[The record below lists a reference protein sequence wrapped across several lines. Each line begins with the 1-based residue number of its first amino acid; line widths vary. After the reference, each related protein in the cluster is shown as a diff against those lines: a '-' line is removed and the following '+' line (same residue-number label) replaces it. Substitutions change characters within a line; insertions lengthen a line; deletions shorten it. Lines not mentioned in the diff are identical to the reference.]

1 MGLNRFMRA
10 MMVVFITANCITINP
25 DIIFAATDSEDSS
38 LNTDE
43 WEEEKTEEQPSEVNT
58 GPRYET
64 AREVSSRDIEELEK
78 SNKVKNTNK
87 ADLIAM
93 LKAKA
98 EKGPNINNNNSEQ
111 SENVAIN
118 EEASGSDRP
127 AIQVERRHPGLPSD
141 SAAEIK
147 KRRKAIASSDSEL
160 ESLTYPDKPT
170 KATKKKVAKASVT
183 DTSESDLDSS
193 MQSADESTPQ
203 PLKANQ
209 QPFFPKVFKKIKD
222 AGKWV
227 RDKIDE
233 NPEVKKAIVD
243 KSAGLIDQL
252 LTKKKNEEVNA
263 SDFPPPPTDEELRL
277 ALPETPMLLGFNAPA
292 TSEPSSFEFPPPPTD
307 EELRLA
313 LPETPMLLGFNA
325 PATSEPSSFEFPP
338 PPTDEEL
345 RLALPETPMLLGFNA
360 PATSEP
366 SSFEFP
372 PPPTED
378 ELEIMRETAP
388 SLDSS
393 FTSGDLASLRS
404 AINRH
409 SQNFSDFPPMPT
421 EEELNGR
428 GGIPTSEEFSSLNSG
443 DFTDDENSETTEEE
457 IDRLADLRDRG
468 TGKHSRNAGFLPLNP
483 FTSSPVPSLTPKVPK
498 ISAPALITD
507 ITKKA
512 PFKNPP
518 QPLNVFNKKTTT
530 KTAPK
535 KITPVNTAPKLAALP
550 ITKAQETELG
560 ENKAPFIEKQ
570 AETNNRPID
579 MPSLPVIQK
588 EVTERN
594 KEEMKPQ
601 TEEKVVGESEPANNV
616 NGKKRSAGIEEGKL
630 IAKSAEDEKAKEEPV
645 NHTTLILAMLAI
657 GVFSLGAVIKIIQLR
672 KNS

>member
-1 MGLNRFMRA
+1 MRA

-25 DIIFAATDSEDSS
+25 DIIFAATDSEDSG

-118 EEASGSDRP
+118 EEASGSARP

-170 KATKKKVAKASVT
+170 KATKKKVAKASFT

-193 MQSADESTPQ
+193 MQSADDSTPQ

-292 TSEPSSFEFPPPPTD
+292 TSEPSSFEFPPPPT
-307 EELRLA
+307 
-313 LPETPMLLGFNA
+313 
-325 PATSEPSSFEFPP
+325 
-338 PPTDEEL
+338 
-345 RLALPETPMLLGFNA
+345 
-360 PATSEP
+360 
-366 SSFEFP
+366 
-372 PPPTED
+372 ED

-409 SQNFSDFPPMPT
+409 SQNFSDFPPIPT

-483 FTSSPVPSLTPKVPK
+483 FTSSPVPSLSPKVSK

-512 PFKNPP
+512 PFKNPT

-550 ITKAQETELG
+550 ITKAQETALG

>member
-98 EKGPNINNNNSEQ
+98 EKGPNNNNNNGEQ
-111 SENVAIN
+111 TGNVAIN
-118 EEASGSDRP
+118 EEASGVDRP
-127 AIQVERRHPGLPSD
+127 TLQVERRHPGLSSD

-170 KATKKKVAKASVT
+170 KANKRKVAKESVV
-183 DTSESDLDSS
+183 DASESDLDSS

-209 QPFFPKVFKKIKD
+209 KPFFPKVFKKIKD

-252 LTKKKNEEVNA
+252 LTKKKSEEVNA

-277 ALPETPMLLGFNAPA
+277 ALPETPMLLGFNAP
-292 TSEPSSFEFPPPPTD
+292 
-307 EELRLA
+307 
-313 LPETPMLLGFNA
+313 TP
-325 PATSEPSSFEFPP
+325 SEPSSFEFPP

-409 SQNFSDFPPMPT
+409 SENFSDFPP
-421 EEELNGR
+421 
-428 GGIPTSEEFSSLNSG
+428 IP
-443 DFTDDENSETTEEE
+443 TEEE

-483 FTSSPVPSLTPKVPK
+483 FISSPVPSLTPKVPK
-498 ISAPALITD
+498 ISAPALISD

-512 PFKNPP
+512 PFKNPS

-530 KTAPK
+530 KTVTK
-535 KITPVNTAPKLAALP
+535 KPTPVKTAPKLAELP
-550 ITKAQETELG
+550 ATKPQETVLR
-560 ENKAPFIEKQ
+560 ENKTPFIEKQ
-570 AETNNRPID
+570 AETNKQSIN

-588 EVTERN
+588 EATESD

-601 TEEKVVGESEPANNV
+601 TEEKMVEESESANNA
-616 NGKKRSAGIEEGKL
+616 NGKNRSAGIEEGKL
-630 IAKSAEDEKAKEEPV
+630 IAKSAEDEKAKEEPG

-657 GVFSLGAVIKIIQLR
+657 GVFSLGAFIKIIQLR
-672 KNS
+672 KNN

>member
-111 SENVAIN
+111 SDNVAIN

-170 KATKKKVAKASVT
+170 QATKKKVAKASVT

-292 TSEPSSFEFPPPPTD
+292 TSEPSSFEFPPPPT
-307 EELRLA
+307 
-313 LPETPMLLGFNA
+313 
-325 PATSEPSSFEFPP
+325 
-338 PPTDEEL
+338 
-345 RLALPETPMLLGFNA
+345 
-360 PATSEP
+360 
-366 SSFEFP
+366 
-372 PPPTED
+372 ED

-409 SQNFSDFPPMPT
+409 SQNFSDFPLMPT

-483 FTSSPVPSLTPKVPK
+483 FTSSPVPSLSPKVSK

-550 ITKAQETELG
+550 ITKAQETALG

>member
-111 SENVAIN
+111 TENVAIN
-118 EEASGSDRP
+118 EEASGADRP

-160 ESLTYPDKPT
+160 ESLTYLDKPT
-170 KATKKKVAKASVT
+170 KANKKKVAKELVA
-183 DTSESDLDSS
+183 DASESDLDSS
-193 MQSADESTPQ
+193 MQSADESSPQ

-263 SDFPPPPTDEELRL
+263 LDFPAPPTDEELRL
-277 ALPETPMLLGFNAPA
+277 ALPETPMLLGFNAPV

-313 LPETPMLLGFNA
+313 LPETPKLLGFNA
-325 PATSEPSSFEFPP
+325 PV
-338 PPTDEEL
+338 
-345 RLALPETPMLLGFNA
+345 
-360 PATSEP
+360 TSEP

-378 ELEIMRETAP
+378 ELEIMRGTAP

-409 SQNFSDFPPMPT
+409 SQNFSDFPPIPT

-428 GGIPTSEEFSSLNSG
+428 GGRPTSEEFSSLNSG

-483 FTSSPVPSLTPKVPK
+483 FTSSPVPSLSPKVSK
-498 ISAPALITD
+498 ISAPALISD
-507 ITKKA
+507 ITKKT

-518 QPLNVFNKKTTT
+518 QPLNVFNKKTAT
-530 KTAPK
+530 KTASK
-535 KITPVNTAPKLAALP
+535 KITPVNTSPKLAALP
-550 ITKAQETELG
+550 ITKAQETALG

-570 AETNNRPID
+570 AEPNNQPID

-601 TEEKVVGESEPANNV
+601 TEEKMVGESEPANNV

-630 IAKSAEDEKAKEEPV
+630 IAKSAEDEKAKEESA
-645 NHTTLILAMLAI
+645 NHTTLILAMLAM
-657 GVFSLGAVIKIIQLR
+657 GVFSLGAFIKIIQLR

>member
-1 MGLNRFMRA
+1 MRA

-292 TSEPSSFEFPPPPTD
+292 TSEPSSFEFPPPPT
-307 EELRLA
+307 
-313 LPETPMLLGFNA
+313 
-325 PATSEPSSFEFPP
+325 
-338 PPTDEEL
+338 
-345 RLALPETPMLLGFNA
+345 
-360 PATSEP
+360 
-366 SSFEFP
+366 
-372 PPPTED
+372 ED

-457 IDRLADLRDRG
+457 IDRLTDLRDRG

-483 FTSSPVPSLTPKVPK
+483 FTSSPVPSLTPKVSK

-507 ITKKA
+507 VTKKA

>member
-1 MGLNRFMRA
+1 MRA

-43 WEEEKTEEQPSEVNT
+43 WEEEKIEEQPSEVNT

-111 SENVAIN
+111 TENAAIN
-118 EEASGSDRP
+118 EEASGADRP

-160 ESLTYPDKPT
+160 ESLTYLDKPT
-170 KATKKKVAKASVT
+170 KANKKKVAKESVA
-183 DTSESDLDSS
+183 DASESDLDSS
-193 MQSADESTPQ
+193 MQSADESSPQ

-263 SDFPPPPTDEELRL
+263 LDFPAPPTDEELRL
-277 ALPETPMLLGFNAPA
+277 ALPETPMLLGFNAPV
-292 TSEPSSFEFPPPPTD
+292 
-307 EELRLA
+307 
-313 LPETPMLLGFNA
+313 
-325 PATSEPSSFEFPP
+325 
-338 PPTDEEL
+338 
-345 RLALPETPMLLGFNA
+345 
-360 PATSEP
+360 TSEP

-409 SQNFSDFPPMPT
+409 SENFSDFPPIPT

-428 GGIPTSEEFSSLNSG
+428 GGRPTSEEFSSLNSG

-483 FTSSPVPSLTPKVPK
+483 FTSSPVPSLSPKVSK
-498 ISAPALITD
+498 ISAPALISD

-530 KTAPK
+530 KTASK
-535 KITPVNTAPKLAALP
+535 KITPVNTSPKLAALP
-550 ITKAQETELG
+550 ITKAQETALG
-560 ENKAPFIEKQ
+560 ENKAPFREKR
-570 AETNNRPID
+570 AEPNNQPID

-588 EVTERN
+588 EVTEKN

-601 TEEKVVGESEPANNV
+601 TEEKMVGESEPANNV

-630 IAKSAEDEKAKEEPV
+630 IAKSAEDEKAKEEPA
-645 NHTTLILAMLAI
+645 NHTTLILAMLAM
-657 GVFSLGAVIKIIQLR
+657 GVFSLGAFIKIIQLR

>member
-1 MGLNRFMRA
+1 MRA

-25 DIIFAATDSEDSS
+25 DIIFAMTDSEDSS

-93 LKAKA
+93 LQAKA

-111 SENVAIN
+111 TENAAIN
-118 EEASGSDRP
+118 EEASGADRP

-170 KATKKKVAKASVT
+170 KANKKKVAKESVA
-183 DTSESDLDSS
+183 DASESDLDSS
-193 MQSADESTPQ
+193 MQSADESSPQ

-263 SDFPPPPTDEELRL
+263 SDFPPPPTD
-277 ALPETPMLLGFNAPA
+277 G
-292 TSEPSSFEFPPPPTD
+292 
-307 EELRLA
+307 
-313 LPETPMLLGFNA
+313 
-325 PATSEPSSFEFPP
+325 
-338 PPTDEEL
+338 EL

-409 SQNFSDFPPMPT
+409 SENFSDFPPIPT

-428 GGIPTSEEFSSLNSG
+428 GGRPTSEEFSSLNSG

-483 FTSSPVPSLTPKVPK
+483 FTSSPVPSLSPRVSKK
-498 ISAPALITD
+498 SAPALISD
-507 ITKKA
+507 ITKKT

-518 QPLNVFNKKTTT
+518 QPLNVFNKKTAT
-530 KTAPK
+530 KTASK

-550 ITKAQETELG
+550 ITKAQETALG

-570 AETNNRPID
+570 AEPNNQPID

-601 TEEKVVGESEPANNV
+601 TEEKMVGESEPANNV

-630 IAKSAEDEKAKEEPV
+630 IAKSAEDEKAKEEPA
-645 NHTTLILAMLAI
+645 NHTTLILAMLAM
-657 GVFSLGAVIKIIQLR
+657 GVFSLGAFIKIIQLR

>member
-111 SENVAIN
+111 TENAAIN
-118 EEASGSDRP
+118 EEASGADRP
-127 AIQVERRHPGLPSD
+127 AIQVERRHPGLSSD

-170 KATKKKVAKASVT
+170 KANKKKVAKESVA
-183 DTSESDLDSS
+183 DASESDLDSS
-193 MQSADESTPQ
+193 MQSADESSPQ

-233 NPEVKKAIVD
+233 NPEVKKAIID

-263 SDFPPPPTDEELRL
+263 SD
-277 ALPETPMLLGFNAPA
+277 
-292 TSEPSSFEFPPPPTD
+292 
-307 EELRLA
+307 
-313 LPETPMLLGFNA
+313 
-325 PATSEPSSFEFPP
+325 FPP

-409 SQNFSDFPPMPT
+409 SENFSDFPPIPT

-428 GGIPTSEEFSSLNSG
+428 GGRPTSEEFSSLNSG

-483 FTSSPVPSLTPKVPK
+483 FTSSPVPSLSPKVSK
-498 ISAPALITD
+498 ISAPALISD

-530 KTAPK
+530 KTASK
-535 KITPVNTAPKLAALP
+535 KITPVNTSPKLAALP
-550 ITKAQETELG
+550 ITKAQETALG
-560 ENKAPFIEKQ
+560 ENKAPFREKR
-570 AETNNRPID
+570 AEPNNQPID

-588 EVTERN
+588 EVTEKN

-601 TEEKVVGESEPANNV
+601 TEEKMVGESEPANNV

-630 IAKSAEDEKAKEEPV
+630 IAKSAEDEKAKEEPA
-645 NHTTLILAMLAI
+645 NHTTLILAMLAM
-657 GVFSLGAVIKIIQLR
+657 GVFSLGAFIKIIQLR

>member
-64 AREVSSRDIEELEK
+64 AREVSSRDIKELEK
-78 SNKVKNTNK
+78 SNKVRNTNK

-93 LKAKA
+93 LKEKA
-98 EKGPNINNNNSEQ
+98 EKGPNNNNNNGEQ
-111 SENVAIN
+111 TGNVAIN
-118 EEASGSDRP
+118 EEASGVDRP
-127 AIQVERRHPGLPSD
+127 TLQVERRHPGLPSD

-170 KATKKKVAKASVT
+170 KVNKKKVAKESVA
-183 DTSESDLDSS
+183 DASESDLDSS
-193 MQSADESTPQ
+193 MQSADESSPQ

-243 KSAGLIDQL
+243 KGAGLIDQL
-252 LTKKKNEEVNA
+252 LTKKKSEEVNA

-338 PPTDEEL
+338 PPT
-345 RLALPETPMLLGFNA
+345 
-360 PATSEP
+360 
-366 SSFEFP
+366 
-372 PPPTED
+372 ED
-378 ELEIMRETAP
+378 ELEIIRETAS

-393 FTSGDLASLRS
+393 FTRGDLASLRN

-409 SQNFSDFPPMPT
+409 SQNFSDFPPIPT

-428 GGIPTSEEFSSLNSG
+428 GGRPTSEEFSSLNSG

-483 FTSSPVPSLTPKVPK
+483 FASSPVPSLSPKVSK
-498 ISAPALITD
+498 ISAPALISD
-507 ITKKA
+507 ITKKT
-512 PFKNPP
+512 PFKNPS

-530 KTAPK
+530 KTVTK
-535 KITPVNTAPKLAALP
+535 KPTPVKTAPKLAELP
-550 ITKAQETELG
+550 ATKPQETVLR
-560 ENKAPFIEKQ
+560 ENKTPFIEKQ
-570 AETNNRPID
+570 AETNKQSIN

-588 EVTERN
+588 EATESD

-601 TEEKVVGESEPANNV
+601 TEEKMVEESESANNA
-616 NGKKRSAGIEEGKL
+616 NGKNRSAGIEEGKL
-630 IAKSAEDEKAKEEPV
+630 IAKSAEDEKAKEEPG

-657 GVFSLGAVIKIIQLR
+657 GVFSLGAFIKIIQLR
-672 KNS
+672 KNN

>member
-1 MGLNRFMRA
+1 MRA

-233 NPEVKKAIVD
+233 NPEVKKVIVD

-263 SDFPPPPTDEELRL
+263 SD
-277 ALPETPMLLGFNAPA
+277 
-292 TSEPSSFEFPPPPTD
+292 
-307 EELRLA
+307 
-313 LPETPMLLGFNA
+313 
-325 PATSEPSSFEFPP
+325 FPP

-409 SQNFSDFPPMPT
+409 SQNFSDFPPIPT

-601 TEEKVVGESEPANNV
+601 TEGKVVGESEPANNV

>member
-1 MGLNRFMRA
+1 MRA

-64 AREVSSRDIEELEK
+64 AREVSSRDIKELEK
-78 SNKVKNTNK
+78 SNKVRNTNK

-93 LKAKA
+93 LKEKA
-98 EKGPNINNNNSEQ
+98 EKGPNNNNNNGEQ
-111 SENVAIN
+111 TGNVAIN
-118 EEASGSDRP
+118 EEASGVDRP
-127 AIQVERRHPGLPSD
+127 TLQVERRHPGLPSD

-170 KATKKKVAKASVT
+170 KVNKKKVAKESVA
-183 DTSESDLDSS
+183 DASESDLDSS
-193 MQSADESTPQ
+193 MQSADESSPQ

-252 LTKKKNEEVNA
+252 LTKKKSEEVNA

-338 PPTDEEL
+338 PPT
-345 RLALPETPMLLGFNA
+345 
-360 PATSEP
+360 
-366 SSFEFP
+366 
-372 PPPTED
+372 ED
-378 ELEIMRETAP
+378 ELEIIRETAS

-393 FTSGDLASLRS
+393 FTRGDLASLRN

-409 SQNFSDFPPMPT
+409 SQNFSDFPPIPT

-428 GGIPTSEEFSSLNSG
+428 GGRPTSEEFSSLNSG

-483 FTSSPVPSLTPKVPK
+483 FASSPVPSLSPKVSK
-498 ISAPALITD
+498 ISAPALISD
-507 ITKKA
+507 ITKKT
-512 PFKNPP
+512 PFKNPS

-530 KTAPK
+530 KTVTK
-535 KITPVNTAPKLAALP
+535 KPTPVKTAPKLAELP
-550 ITKAQETELG
+550 ATKPQETVLR
-560 ENKAPFIEKQ
+560 ENKTPFIEKQ
-570 AETNNRPID
+570 AETNKQSIN

-588 EVTERN
+588 EATESD

-601 TEEKVVGESEPANNV
+601 TEEKMVEESESANNA
-616 NGKKRSAGIEEGKL
+616 NGKNRSAGIEEGKL
-630 IAKSAEDEKAKEEPV
+630 IAKSAEDEKAKEEPG

-657 GVFSLGAVIKIIQLR
+657 GVFSLGAFIKIIQLR
-672 KNS
+672 KNN

>member
-111 SENVAIN
+111 SDNVAIN

-338 PPTDEEL
+338 PPT
-345 RLALPETPMLLGFNA
+345 
-360 PATSEP
+360 
-366 SSFEFP
+366 
-372 PPPTED
+372 ED

-409 SQNFSDFPPMPT
+409 SQNFSDFPPIPT

-550 ITKAQETELG
+550 ITKAQETALG

-601 TEEKVVGESEPANNV
+601 TEGKVVGESEPANNV

-645 NHTTLILAMLAI
+645 NHTTLILAMFAI

>member
-64 AREVSSRDIEELEK
+64 AREVSSRDIKELEK
-78 SNKVKNTNK
+78 SNKVRNTNK

-93 LKAKA
+93 LKEKA
-98 EKGPNINNNNSEQ
+98 EKGPNNNNNNGEQ
-111 SENVAIN
+111 TGNVAIN
-118 EEASGSDRP
+118 EEASGVDRP
-127 AIQVERRHPGLPSD
+127 TLQVERRHPGLPSD

-160 ESLTYPDKPT
+160 KSLTYPDKPT
-170 KATKKKVAKASVT
+170 KVNKKKVAKESVA
-183 DTSESDLDSS
+183 DASESDLDSS
-193 MQSADESTPQ
+193 MQSADESSPQ

-252 LTKKKNEEVNA
+252 LTKKKSEEVNA

-292 TSEPSSFEFPPPPTD
+292 TSEPSSFEFPPPPT
-307 EELRLA
+307 
-313 LPETPMLLGFNA
+313 
-325 PATSEPSSFEFPP
+325 
-338 PPTDEEL
+338 
-345 RLALPETPMLLGFNA
+345 
-360 PATSEP
+360 
-366 SSFEFP
+366 
-372 PPPTED
+372 ED
-378 ELEIMRETAP
+378 ELEIIRETAS

-393 FTSGDLASLRS
+393 FTRGDLASLRN

-409 SQNFSDFPPMPT
+409 SQNFSDFPPIPT

-428 GGIPTSEEFSSLNSG
+428 GGRPTSEEFSSLNSG

-483 FTSSPVPSLTPKVPK
+483 FASSPVPSLSPKVSK
-498 ISAPALITD
+498 ISAPALISD
-507 ITKKA
+507 ITKKT
-512 PFKNPP
+512 PFKNPS

-530 KTAPK
+530 KTVTK
-535 KITPVNTAPKLAALP
+535 KPTPVKTAPKLAELP
-550 ITKAQETELG
+550 ATKPQETVLR
-560 ENKAPFIEKQ
+560 ENKTPFIEKQ
-570 AETNNRPID
+570 AETNKQSIN

-588 EVTERN
+588 EATESD

-601 TEEKVVGESEPANNV
+601 TEEKMVEESESANNA
-616 NGKKRSAGIEEGKL
+616 NGKNRSAGIEEGKL
-630 IAKSAEDEKAKEEPV
+630 IAKSAEDEKAKEEPG

-657 GVFSLGAVIKIIQLR
+657 GVFSLGAFIKIIQLR
-672 KNS
+672 KNN

>member
-1 MGLNRFMRA
+1 MRA

-111 SENVAIN
+111 SDNVAIN
-118 EEASGSDRP
+118 EEASGSDRT

-209 QPFFPKVFKKIKD
+209 QPFFHKVFKKIKD

-292 TSEPSSFEFPPPPTD
+292 TSEPSSFEFPPPPT
-307 EELRLA
+307 
-313 LPETPMLLGFNA
+313 
-325 PATSEPSSFEFPP
+325 
-338 PPTDEEL
+338 
-345 RLALPETPMLLGFNA
+345 
-360 PATSEP
+360 
-366 SSFEFP
+366 
-372 PPPTED
+372 ED

-409 SQNFSDFPPMPT
+409 SQNFSDFPPIPT

-550 ITKAQETELG
+550 ITKAQETALG

-601 TEEKVVGESEPANNV
+601 TEGKVVGESEPANNV

>member
-111 SENVAIN
+111 TENVAIN
-118 EEASGSDRP
+118 EEASGADRP

-160 ESLTYPDKPT
+160 ESLTYLDKPT
-170 KATKKKVAKASVT
+170 KANKKKVAKELVA
-183 DTSESDLDSS
+183 DASESDLDSS
-193 MQSADESTPQ
+193 MQSADESSPQ

-263 SDFPPPPTDEELRL
+263 SDFPPLPTDEELRL

-325 PATSEPSSFEFPP
+325 PATP
-338 PPTDEEL
+338 
-345 RLALPETPMLLGFNA
+345 
-360 PATSEP
+360 EP

-378 ELEIMRETAP
+378 ELEIMRGTAP

-409 SQNFSDFPPMPT
+409 SENFSDFPPIPT

-428 GGIPTSEEFSSLNSG
+428 GGRPTSEEFSSLNSG

-483 FTSSPVPSLTPKVPK
+483 FTSSPVPSLSPKVSK
-498 ISAPALITD
+498 ISAPALISD

-530 KTAPK
+530 KTASK
-535 KITPVNTAPKLAALP
+535 KITPVNTSPKLAALP
-550 ITKAQETELG
+550 IMKAQETALG

-570 AETNNRPID
+570 AEPNNQPID

-601 TEEKVVGESEPANNV
+601 TEEKMVGESEPANNV

-630 IAKSAEDEKAKEEPV
+630 IAKSAEDEKAKEEPA
-645 NHTTLILAMLAI
+645 NHTTLILAMLAM
-657 GVFSLGAVIKIIQLR
+657 GVFSLGAFIKIIQLR

>member
-1 MGLNRFMRA
+1 MRA

-111 SENVAIN
+111 SDNVAIN

-292 TSEPSSFEFPPPPTD
+292 TSEPSSFEFPPPPT
-307 EELRLA
+307 
-313 LPETPMLLGFNA
+313 
-325 PATSEPSSFEFPP
+325 
-338 PPTDEEL
+338 
-345 RLALPETPMLLGFNA
+345 
-360 PATSEP
+360 
-366 SSFEFP
+366 
-372 PPPTED
+372 ED

-409 SQNFSDFPPMPT
+409 SQNFSDFPLMPT

-443 DFTDDENSETTEEE
+443 NFTDDENSETTEEE

-483 FTSSPVPSLTPKVPK
+483 FTSSPVPSLSPKVSK

-550 ITKAQETELG
+550 ITKAQETALG

>member
-111 SENVAIN
+111 SDNVAIN

-292 TSEPSSFEFPPPPTD
+292 TSEPSSFEFPPPPT
-307 EELRLA
+307 
-313 LPETPMLLGFNA
+313 
-325 PATSEPSSFEFPP
+325 
-338 PPTDEEL
+338 
-345 RLALPETPMLLGFNA
+345 
-360 PATSEP
+360 
-366 SSFEFP
+366 
-372 PPPTED
+372 ED

-409 SQNFSDFPPMPT
+409 SQNFSDFPLMPT

-483 FTSSPVPSLTPKVPK
+483 FTSSPVPSLSPKVSK

-550 ITKAQETELG
+550 ITKAQETALG

-601 TEEKVVGESEPANNV
+601 TEKKVVGESEPANNV

>member
-1 MGLNRFMRA
+1 MRA

-292 TSEPSSFEFPPPPTD
+292 TSEPSSFEFPPPPT
-307 EELRLA
+307 
-313 LPETPMLLGFNA
+313 
-325 PATSEPSSFEFPP
+325 
-338 PPTDEEL
+338 
-345 RLALPETPMLLGFNA
+345 
-360 PATSEP
+360 
-366 SSFEFP
+366 
-372 PPPTED
+372 ED

-409 SQNFSDFPPMPT
+409 SQNFSDFPPIPT

-443 DFTDDENSETTEEE
+443 DFTDDENSETTEE

-550 ITKAQETELG
+550 ITKAQETALG

-616 NGKKRSAGIEEGKL
+616 NEKKRSAGIEEGKL

>member
-43 WEEEKTEEQPSEVNT
+43 WEEEKIEEQPSEVNT

-111 SENVAIN
+111 TENAAIN
-118 EEASGSDRP
+118 EEASGADRP
-127 AIQVERRHPGLPSD
+127 AIQVERRHPGLSSD

-170 KATKKKVAKASVT
+170 KANKKKVAKESVA
-183 DTSESDLDSS
+183 DASESDLDSS
-193 MQSADESTPQ
+193 MQSADESSPQ

-292 TSEPSSFEFPPPPTD
+292 TSEPSSFEFPPPPT
-307 EELRLA
+307 
-313 LPETPMLLGFNA
+313 
-325 PATSEPSSFEFPP
+325 
-338 PPTDEEL
+338 
-345 RLALPETPMLLGFNA
+345 
-360 PATSEP
+360 
-366 SSFEFP
+366 
-372 PPPTED
+372 ED

-409 SQNFSDFPPMPT
+409 SENFSDFPPIPT

-428 GGIPTSEEFSSLNSG
+428 GGRPTSEEFSSLNSG

-483 FTSSPVPSLTPKVPK
+483 FTSSPVPSLSPKVSK
-498 ISAPALITD
+498 ISAPALISD

-530 KTAPK
+530 KTASK
-535 KITPVNTAPKLAALP
+535 KITPVNTSPKLAALP
-550 ITKAQETELG
+550 ITKAQETALG

-570 AETNNRPID
+570 AEPNNQPID

-588 EVTERN
+588 EDTERN

-601 TEEKVVGESEPANNV
+601 TEEKMVGESEPANNV

-630 IAKSAEDEKAKEEPV
+630 IAKSAEDEKAKEEPA
-645 NHTTLILAMLAI
+645 NHTTLILAMLAM
-657 GVFSLGAVIKIIQLR
+657 GVFSLGAFIKIIQLR

>member
-111 SENVAIN
+111 TENAAIN
-118 EEASGSDRP
+118 EEASGADRP
-127 AIQVERRHPGLPSD
+127 AIHVERRHPGLSSD

-160 ESLTYPDKPT
+160 ERLTYPDKPT
-170 KATKKKVAKASVT
+170 KANKKKVAKESVA
-183 DTSESDLDSS
+183 DASESDLDSS
-193 MQSADESTPQ
+193 MQSADESSPQ

-325 PATSEPSSFEFPP
+325 PATSEP
-338 PPTDEEL
+338 
-345 RLALPETPMLLGFNA
+345 N
-360 PATSEP
+360 
-366 SSFEFP
+366 SFEFP

-378 ELEIMRETAP
+378 ELEIMRGTAP

-409 SQNFSDFPPMPT
+409 SQNFSDFPAIPT

-428 GGIPTSEEFSSLNSG
+428 GGRPTSEEFSSLNSG

-483 FTSSPVPSLTPKVPK
+483 FTSSPVPSLSPKVSK
-498 ISAPALITD
+498 ISAPALISD

-530 KTAPK
+530 KTASK
-535 KITPVNTAPKLAALP
+535 KITPVNTSPKLAALP
-550 ITKAQETELG
+550 ITKAQETALG

-570 AETNNRPID
+570 AEANNQPID
-579 MPSLPVIQK
+579 MPSLPLIQK

-601 TEEKVVGESEPANNV
+601 TEGKMVGESEPANNV
-616 NGKKRSAGIEEGKL
+616 NGKKRSVGIEEGKL
-630 IAKSAEDEKAKEEPV
+630 IAKSAEDEKAKEEPA
-645 NHTTLILAMLAI
+645 NHTTLILAMLAM
-657 GVFSLGAVIKIIQLR
+657 GVFSLGAFIKIIQLR

>member
-338 PPTDEEL
+338 PPT
-345 RLALPETPMLLGFNA
+345 
-360 PATSEP
+360 
-366 SSFEFP
+366 
-372 PPPTED
+372 ED

-409 SQNFSDFPPMPT
+409 SQNFSDFPPTPT

-483 FTSSPVPSLTPKVPK
+483 FTSSPVPSLSPKVSK

-507 ITKKA
+507 VTKKA

>member
-1 MGLNRFMRA
+1 MRA

-25 DIIFAATDSEDSS
+25 DIIFAMTDSEDSS

-93 LKAKA
+93 LQAKA

-111 SENVAIN
+111 TENVAIN
-118 EEASGSDRP
+118 EEASGADRP
-127 AIQVERRHPGLPSD
+127 AIQVERRHPGLSSD

-170 KATKKKVAKASVT
+170 KANKKKVAKEPVA
-183 DTSESDLDSS
+183 DASESDLDSS
-193 MQSADESTPQ
+193 MQSADESSPQ

-252 LTKKKNEEVNA
+252 LTKKKKEEVNA
-263 SDFPPPPTDEELRL
+263 SD
-277 ALPETPMLLGFNAPA
+277 
-292 TSEPSSFEFPPPPTD
+292 
-307 EELRLA
+307 
-313 LPETPMLLGFNA
+313 
-325 PATSEPSSFEFPP
+325 FPP

-409 SQNFSDFPPMPT
+409 SENFSDFPPIPT

-428 GGIPTSEEFSSLNSG
+428 GGRPTSEEFSSLNSG

-483 FTSSPVPSLTPKVPK
+483 FTSSPVPSLSPKVSK
-498 ISAPALITD
+498 KSAPALISDT
-507 ITKKA
+507 TKKA
-512 PFKNPP
+512 PFNNPP
-518 QPLNVFNKKTTT
+518 EPLNVFNKKTTT
-530 KTAPK
+530 KTAPQ

-550 ITKAQETELG
+550 ITKTQETALG

-579 MPSLPVIQK
+579 MPNLPVIQK

-601 TEEKVVGESEPANNV
+601 TEGKMVGESEPANNV

-630 IAKSAEDEKAKEEPV
+630 IAKSAEDEKAKEEPA
-645 NHTTLILAMLAI
+645 NHTTLILAMLAM
-657 GVFSLGAVIKIIQLR
+657 GVFSLGAFIKIIQLR

>member
-64 AREVSSRDIEELEK
+64 AREVSSRDIKELEK

-111 SENVAIN
+111 TENAAIN
-118 EEASGSDRP
+118 EEASGADRP

-170 KATKKKVAKASVT
+170 KVNKKKVAKESVA
-183 DTSESDLDSS
+183 DASESDLDSS

-209 QPFFPKVFKKIKD
+209 KPFFPKVFKKIKD

-252 LTKKKNEEVNA
+252 LTKKKSEEVNA

-277 ALPETPMLLGFNAPA
+277 ALPETPMLLGFNAP
-292 TSEPSSFEFPPPPTD
+292 TPSEPSSFEFPPPPTD

-325 PATSEPSSFEFPP
+325 P
-338 PPTDEEL
+338 
-345 RLALPETPMLLGFNA
+345 TP
-360 PATSEP
+360 SEP

-409 SQNFSDFPPMPT
+409 SENFSDFPPIPT

-428 GGIPTSEEFSSLNSG
+428 GGRPTSEEFSSMNSG
-443 DFTDDENSETTEEE
+443 DFTDDENSETTEAE

-483 FTSSPVPSLTPKVPK
+483 FISSPVPSLTPKVPK
-498 ISAPALITD
+498 ISAPALISD

-512 PFKNPP
+512 PFKNPS

-530 KTAPK
+530 KTVTK
-535 KITPVNTAPKLAALP
+535 KPTPVKTAPKLAELP
-550 ITKAQETELG
+550 ATKPQETVLR
-560 ENKAPFIEKQ
+560 ENKTPFIEKQ
-570 AETNNRPID
+570 AETNKQSIN

-588 EVTERN
+588 EATESD

-601 TEEKVVGESEPANNV
+601 TEEKMVEESESANNA
-616 NGKKRSAGIEEGKL
+616 NGKNRSAGIEEGKL
-630 IAKSAEDEKAKEEPV
+630 IAKSAEDEKAKEEPG

-657 GVFSLGAVIKIIQLR
+657 GVFSLGAFIKIIQLR
-672 KNS
+672 KNN

>member
-25 DIIFAATDSEDSS
+25 DIIFATTDSEDSS

-43 WEEEKTEEQPSEVNT
+43 WEEEKTEEQPSEINT

-64 AREVSSRDIEELEK
+64 AREVSSRDIKELEK
-78 SNKVKNTNK
+78 SNKVKDANK

-98 EKGPNINNNNSEQ
+98 EKGPNNNNNNNNNSEQ
-111 SENVAIN
+111 SGNVAIN
-118 EEASGSDRP
+118 EEASGADRP
-127 AIQVERRHPGLPSD
+127 TLQVERRHPGLSSD

-160 ESLTYPDKPT
+160 ESLTYPDKTT
-170 KATKKKVAKASVT
+170 KTNKKKVAKESIVDA
-183 DTSESDLDSS
+183 SESDLDSS

-243 KSAGLIDQL
+243 KGAGLIDQL
-252 LTKKKNEEVNA
+252 LTKKKSEEVNA

-277 ALPETPMLLGFNAPA
+277 ALPETPMLLGFNASA

-307 EELRLA
+307 
-313 LPETPMLLGFNA
+313 G
-325 PATSEPSSFEFPP
+325 
-338 PPTDEEL
+338 
-345 RLALPETPMLLGFNA
+345 
-360 PATSEP
+360 
-366 SSFEFP
+366 
-372 PPPTED
+372 
-378 ELEIMRETAP
+378 ELEIMRETAS

-393 FTSGDLASLRS
+393 FTRGDLASLRS

-409 SQNFSDFPPMPT
+409 SQNFSDFPPIPT

-428 GGIPTSEEFSSLNSG
+428 GDRPTSEEFSSLDSG

-483 FTSSPVPSLTPKVPK
+483 FTSSPVPSLSPKVPK
-498 ISAPALITD
+498 ISAPALVSD

-512 PFKNPP
+512 PFKNPS
-518 QPLNVFNKKTTT
+518 QPLNVFNKKNTTT
-530 KTAPK
+530 TVLK
-535 KITPVNTAPKLAALP
+535 KITPVNIAPKLATLP
-550 ITKAQETELG
+550 TTKPQETAIG
-560 ENKAPFIEKQ
+560 ENQAPFKEKQ
-570 AETNNRPID
+570 ADTNNQPID

-601 TEEKVVGESEPANNV
+601 TEEKMVGESEPANDV
-616 NGKKRSAGIEEGKL
+616 NGKKRSAGMEEGKL
-630 IAKSAEDEKAKEEPV
+630 IAKSAEDEKVKEEPA

-657 GVFSLGAVIKIIQLR
+657 GVFSLGAFIKIIQLR

>member
-111 SENVAIN
+111 TENAAIN
-118 EEASGSDRP
+118 EEASEADRP

-170 KATKKKVAKASVT
+170 KVNKKKVAKESVA
-183 DTSESDLDSS
+183 DASESDLDSS
-193 MQSADESTPQ
+193 MQSADESSPQ

-263 SDFPPPPTDEELRL
+263 SDFPPL
-277 ALPETPMLLGFNAPA
+277 
-292 TSEPSSFEFPPPPTD
+292 PTD

-378 ELEIMRETAP
+378 ELEIIRETAS

-393 FTSGDLASLRS
+393 FTRGDLASLRN

-409 SQNFSDFPPMPT
+409 SQNFSDFPPIPT

-428 GGIPTSEEFSSLNSG
+428 GGRPTSEEFSSLNSG

-483 FTSSPVPSLTPKVPK
+483 FTSSPVPSLSPKVSK
-498 ISAPALITD
+498 ISAPALISD

-512 PFKNPP
+512 PFKNPS

-530 KTAPK
+530 KTVTK
-535 KITPVNTAPKLAALP
+535 KPTPVKTAPKLAELP
-550 ITKAQETELG
+550 ATKPQETVLR
-560 ENKAPFIEKQ
+560 ENKTPFIEKQ
-570 AETNNRPID
+570 AETNKQSIN

-588 EVTERN
+588 EATESD

-601 TEEKVVGESEPANNV
+601 TEEKMVEESESANNA
-616 NGKKRSAGIEEGKL
+616 NGKNRSAGIEEGKL
-630 IAKSAEDEKAKEEPV
+630 IAKSAEDEKAKEEPG

-657 GVFSLGAVIKIIQLR
+657 GVFSLGAFIKIIQLR
-672 KNS
+672 KNN

>member
-1 MGLNRFMRA
+1 MRA

-111 SENVAIN
+111 TENAAIN
-118 EEASGSDRP
+118 EEASGADRP

-160 ESLTYPDKPT
+160 ESLTYLDKPT
-170 KATKKKVAKASVT
+170 KANKKKVAKESVA
-183 DTSESDLDSS
+183 DASESDLDSS
-193 MQSADESTPQ
+193 MQSADESSPQ

-252 LTKKKNEEVNA
+252 LTKKKSEEVNA
-263 SDFPPPPTDEELRL
+263 SD
-277 ALPETPMLLGFNAPA
+277 
-292 TSEPSSFEFPPPPTD
+292 
-307 EELRLA
+307 
-313 LPETPMLLGFNA
+313 
-325 PATSEPSSFEFPP
+325 FPP

-409 SQNFSDFPPMPT
+409 SENFSDFPPIPT

-428 GGIPTSEEFSSLNSG
+428 GGRPTSEEFSSLNSG

-483 FTSSPVPSLTPKVPK
+483 FISSPVPSLTPKVPK
-498 ISAPALITD
+498 ISAPALISD
-507 ITKKA
+507 ITKKT
-512 PFKNPP
+512 PFKNPS

-530 KTAPK
+530 KTVTK
-535 KITPVNTAPKLAALP
+535 KPTPVKTAPKLAELP
-550 ITKAQETELG
+550 ATKPQETVLR
-560 ENKAPFIEKQ
+560 ENKTPFIEKQ
-570 AETNNRPID
+570 AETNKQSIN

-588 EVTERN
+588 EATESD

-601 TEEKVVGESEPANNV
+601 TEEKMVEESESANNA
-616 NGKKRSAGIEEGKL
+616 NGKNRSAGIEEGKL
-630 IAKSAEDEKAKEEPV
+630 IAKSAEDEKAKEEPG

-657 GVFSLGAVIKIIQLR
+657 GVFSLGAFIKIIQLR
-672 KNS
+672 KNN

>member
-111 SENVAIN
+111 TENAAIN
-118 EEASGSDRP
+118 EEASGADRP

-160 ESLTYPDKPT
+160 ESLTYLDKPT
-170 KATKKKVAKASVT
+170 KVNKNKVAKESVA
-183 DTSESDLDSS
+183 DASESDLDSS
-193 MQSADESTPQ
+193 MQSADESSPQ

-263 SDFPPPPTDEELRL
+263 SDFPPL
-277 ALPETPMLLGFNAPA
+277 
-292 TSEPSSFEFPPPPTD
+292 PTD

-409 SQNFSDFPPMPT
+409 SENFSDFPPIPT

-428 GGIPTSEEFSSLNSG
+428 GGRPTSEEFSSLNSG

-483 FTSSPVPSLTPKVPK
+483 FTSSPVPSLSPKVSK
-498 ISAPALITD
+498 ISAPALIND
-507 ITKKA
+507 ITKKT

-518 QPLNVFNKKTTT
+518 QPLNVFNKKTAT
-530 KTAPK
+530 KTASK
-535 KITPVNTAPKLAALP
+535 KITPVNTSPKLAALP
-550 ITKAQETELG
+550 ITKAQETALG

-570 AETNNRPID
+570 AEPNNQPID

-601 TEEKVVGESEPANNV
+601 TEEKMVGESEPANNV

-630 IAKSAEDEKAKEEPV
+630 IAKSAEDEKAKEEPA
-645 NHTTLILAMLAI
+645 NHTTLILAMLAM
-657 GVFSLGAVIKIIQLR
+657 GVFSLGAFIKIIQLR

>member
-43 WEEEKTEEQPSEVNT
+43 WEEEKTEEQPSEINT

-64 AREVSSRDIEELEK
+64 AREVSSRDIKELEK
-78 SNKVKNTNK
+78 SNKVKDANK

-98 EKGPNINNNNSEQ
+98 EKGPNNNNNNNNNSEQ
-111 SENVAIN
+111 SGNVAIN
-118 EEASGSDRP
+118 EEASGADRP
-127 AIQVERRHPGLPSD
+127 TLQVERRHPGLSSD

-160 ESLTYPDKPT
+160 ESLTYPDKTT
-170 KATKKKVAKASVT
+170 KTNKKKVAKESIVDA
-183 DTSESDLDSS
+183 SESDLDSS

-243 KSAGLIDQL
+243 KGAGLIDQL
-252 LTKKKNEEVNA
+252 LTKKKSEEVNA

-277 ALPETPMLLGFNAPA
+277 ALPETPMLLGFNAST

-307 EELRLA
+307 
-313 LPETPMLLGFNA
+313 G
-325 PATSEPSSFEFPP
+325 
-338 PPTDEEL
+338 
-345 RLALPETPMLLGFNA
+345 
-360 PATSEP
+360 
-366 SSFEFP
+366 
-372 PPPTED
+372 
-378 ELEIMRETAP
+378 ELEIMRETAS

-393 FTSGDLASLRS
+393 FTRGDLASLRS

-409 SQNFSDFPPMPT
+409 SQNFSDFPPIPT

-428 GGIPTSEEFSSLNSG
+428 GDRPTSEEFSSLDSG

-483 FTSSPVPSLTPKVPK
+483 FTSSPVPSLSPKVPK
-498 ISAPALITD
+498 ISAPALVSD

-512 PFKNPP
+512 PFKNPS
-518 QPLNVFNKKTTT
+518 QPLNVFNKKNTTT
-530 KTAPK
+530 TVLK
-535 KITPVNTAPKLAALP
+535 KITPVNIAPKLATLP
-550 ITKAQETELG
+550 TTKPQETAIG
-560 ENKAPFIEKQ
+560 ENQAPFKEKQ
-570 AETNNRPID
+570 ADTNNQPID

-601 TEEKVVGESEPANNV
+601 TEEKMVGESEPANDI
-616 NGKKRSAGIEEGKL
+616 NGKKRSAGMEEGKL
-630 IAKSAEDEKAKEEPV
+630 IAKSAEDEKVKEEPA

-657 GVFSLGAVIKIIQLR
+657 GVFSLGAFIKIIQLR

>member
-1 MGLNRFMRA
+1 MRA

-111 SENVAIN
+111 SDNVAIN

-263 SDFPPPPTDEELRL
+263 S
-277 ALPETPMLLGFNAPA
+277 N
-292 TSEPSSFEFPPPPTD
+292 
-307 EELRLA
+307 
-313 LPETPMLLGFNA
+313 
-325 PATSEPSSFEFPP
+325 FPP

-409 SQNFSDFPPMPT
+409 SQNFSDFPLMPT

-483 FTSSPVPSLTPKVPK
+483 FTSSPVPSLSPKVSK

-550 ITKAQETELG
+550 ITKAQETALG

>member
-98 EKGPNINNNNSEQ
+98 EKGPNNNNNNGEQ
-111 SENVAIN
+111 TGNVAIN
-118 EEASGSDRP
+118 EEASGVDRP
-127 AIQVERRHPGLPSD
+127 TLQVERRHPGLSSD

-170 KATKKKVAKASVT
+170 KANKRKVAKESVV
-183 DTSESDLDSS
+183 DASESDLDSS

-209 QPFFPKVFKKIKD
+209 KPFFPKVFKKIKD

-233 NPEVKKAIVD
+233 NPEVKKTIVD

-252 LTKKKNEEVNA
+252 LTKKKSEEVNA

-277 ALPETPMLLGFNAPA
+277 ALPETPMLLGFNAP
-292 TSEPSSFEFPPPPTD
+292 
-307 EELRLA
+307 
-313 LPETPMLLGFNA
+313 TP
-325 PATSEPSSFEFPP
+325 SEPSSFEFPP

-409 SQNFSDFPPMPT
+409 SENFSDFPPIPT

-428 GGIPTSEEFSSLNSG
+428 GGRPTSEEFSSLNSG

-483 FTSSPVPSLTPKVPK
+483 FISSPVPSLTPKVPK
-498 ISAPALITD
+498 ISAPALISD

-512 PFKNPP
+512 PFKNPS

-530 KTAPK
+530 KTVTK
-535 KITPVNTAPKLAALP
+535 KPTPVKTAPKLAELP
-550 ITKAQETELG
+550 ATKPQETVLR
-560 ENKAPFIEKQ
+560 ENKTPFIEKQ
-570 AETNNRPID
+570 AETNKQSIN

-588 EVTERN
+588 EATESD

-601 TEEKVVGESEPANNV
+601 TEEKMVEESESANNA
-616 NGKKRSAGIEEGKL
+616 NGKNRSAGIKEGKL
-630 IAKSAEDEKAKEEPV
+630 IAKSAEDEKAKEEPG

-657 GVFSLGAVIKIIQLR
+657 GVFSLGAFIKIIQLR
-672 KNS
+672 KNN

>member
-1 MGLNRFMRA
+1 MRA

-118 EEASGSDRP
+118 EEASGSARP

-170 KATKKKVAKASVT
+170 KATKKKVAKASFT

-292 TSEPSSFEFPPPPTD
+292 TSEPSSFEFPPPPT
-307 EELRLA
+307 
-313 LPETPMLLGFNA
+313 
-325 PATSEPSSFEFPP
+325 
-338 PPTDEEL
+338 
-345 RLALPETPMLLGFNA
+345 
-360 PATSEP
+360 
-366 SSFEFP
+366 
-372 PPPTED
+372 ED

-409 SQNFSDFPPMPT
+409 SQNFSDFPPIPT

-601 TEEKVVGESEPANNV
+601 TEGKVVGESEPANNV

>member
-38 LNTDE
+38 LNTNE

-338 PPTDEEL
+338 PPT
-345 RLALPETPMLLGFNA
+345 
-360 PATSEP
+360 
-366 SSFEFP
+366 
-372 PPPTED
+372 ED

-409 SQNFSDFPPMPT
+409 SQNFSDFPPIPT

-550 ITKAQETELG
+550 ITKAQETALG

-645 NHTTLILAMLAI
+645 NHTTLILAVLAI

>member
-111 SENVAIN
+111 TENAAIN
-118 EEASGSDRP
+118 EEASGADRP
-127 AIQVERRHPGLPSD
+127 AIQVERRHPGLSSD

-170 KATKKKVAKASVT
+170 KANKKKVAKESVA
-183 DTSESDLDSS
+183 DASESDLDSS
-193 MQSADESTPQ
+193 MQSADESSPQ

-252 LTKKKNEEVNA
+252 LTKKKKEEVNA
-263 SDFPPPPTDEELRL
+263 SD
-277 ALPETPMLLGFNAPA
+277 
-292 TSEPSSFEFPPPPTD
+292 
-307 EELRLA
+307 
-313 LPETPMLLGFNA
+313 
-325 PATSEPSSFEFPP
+325 FPP

-409 SQNFSDFPPMPT
+409 SENFSDFPPIPT

-428 GGIPTSEEFSSLNSG
+428 GGRPTSEEFSSLNSG

-483 FTSSPVPSLTPKVPK
+483 FTSSPVPSLSPKVPK
-498 ISAPALITD
+498 ISAPALISD
-507 ITKKA
+507 ITKKV

-530 KTAPK
+530 KTASK
-535 KITPVNTAPKLAALP
+535 KITPVNTSPKLAALP
-550 ITKAQETELG
+550 ITKTQETALG
-560 ENKAPFIEKQ
+560 ENKAPFREKQ
-570 AETNNRPID
+570 AEPNNQPID

-601 TEEKVVGESEPANNV
+601 TEGKMVGESEPANNV
-616 NGKKRSAGIEEGKL
+616 NGKKRSVGIEEGKL
-630 IAKSAEDEKAKEEPV
+630 IAKSAEDEKAKEEPA
-645 NHTTLILAMLAI
+645 NHTTLILAMLAM
-657 GVFSLGAVIKIIQLR
+657 GVFSLGAFIKIIQLR

>member
-1 MGLNRFMRA
+1 MRA

-483 FTSSPVPSLTPKVPK
+483 FTSSPVPSLSPKVSK

-550 ITKAQETELG
+550 ITKAQETALG

>member
-64 AREVSSRDIEELEK
+64 AREVSSRDIEELKK

-338 PPTDEEL
+338 PPT
-345 RLALPETPMLLGFNA
+345 
-360 PATSEP
+360 
-366 SSFEFP
+366 
-372 PPPTED
+372 ED

-483 FTSSPVPSLTPKVPK
+483 FTSSPVPSLSPKVSK

-550 ITKAQETELG
+550 ITKAQETALG

>member
-111 SENVAIN
+111 SDNVAIN

-277 ALPETPMLLGFNAPA
+277 ALPETA
-292 TSEPSSFEFPPPPTD
+292 
-307 EELRLA
+307 
-313 LPETPMLLGFNA
+313 MLLGFNA

-409 SQNFSDFPPMPT
+409 SQNFSDFPPIPT

-550 ITKAQETELG
+550 ITKAQETALG

-601 TEEKVVGESEPANNV
+601 TEGKVVGESEPANNV

-645 NHTTLILAMLAI
+645 NHTTLILAMFAI

>member
-111 SENVAIN
+111 SDNVAIN

-147 KRRKAIASSDSEL
+147 ERRKAIASSDSEL

-292 TSEPSSFEFPPPPTD
+292 TSEPSSFEFPPPPT
-307 EELRLA
+307 
-313 LPETPMLLGFNA
+313 
-325 PATSEPSSFEFPP
+325 
-338 PPTDEEL
+338 
-345 RLALPETPMLLGFNA
+345 
-360 PATSEP
+360 
-366 SSFEFP
+366 
-372 PPPTED
+372 ED

-409 SQNFSDFPPMPT
+409 SQNFSDFPLMPT

-483 FTSSPVPSLTPKVPK
+483 FTSSPVPSLSPKVSK

-550 ITKAQETELG
+550 ITKAQETALG

>member
-1 MGLNRFMRA
+1 MRA

-292 TSEPSSFEFPPPPTD
+292 TSEPSSFEFPPPPT
-307 EELRLA
+307 
-313 LPETPMLLGFNA
+313 
-325 PATSEPSSFEFPP
+325 
-338 PPTDEEL
+338 
-345 RLALPETPMLLGFNA
+345 
-360 PATSEP
+360 
-366 SSFEFP
+366 
-372 PPPTED
+372 ED

-483 FTSSPVPSLTPKVPK
+483 FTSSPVPSLSPKVSK

-550 ITKAQETELG
+550 ITKAQETALG

-594 KEEMKPQ
+594 KEEMKSQ

>member
-1 MGLNRFMRA
+1 MRA

-25 DIIFAATDSEDSS
+25 DIIFATTDSEDSS

-43 WEEEKTEEQPSEVNT
+43 WEEEKTEEQPSEINT

-64 AREVSSRDIEELEK
+64 AREVSSRDIKELEK
-78 SNKVKNTNK
+78 SNKVKDANK

-98 EKGPNINNNNSEQ
+98 EKGPNNNNNNNNNSEQ
-111 SENVAIN
+111 SGNVAIN
-118 EEASGSDRP
+118 EEASGADRP
-127 AIQVERRHPGLPSD
+127 TLQVERRHPGLSSD

-160 ESLTYPDKPT
+160 ESLTYPDKTT
-170 KATKKKVAKASVT
+170 KTNKKKVAKESIVNA
-183 DTSESDLDSS
+183 SESDLDSS

-243 KSAGLIDQL
+243 KGAGLIDQL
-252 LTKKKNEEVNA
+252 LTKKKSEEVNA

-277 ALPETPMLLGFNAPA
+277 ALPETPMLLGFNASA

-307 EELRLA
+307 
-313 LPETPMLLGFNA
+313 G
-325 PATSEPSSFEFPP
+325 
-338 PPTDEEL
+338 
-345 RLALPETPMLLGFNA
+345 
-360 PATSEP
+360 
-366 SSFEFP
+366 
-372 PPPTED
+372 
-378 ELEIMRETAP
+378 ELEIMRKTAS

-393 FTSGDLASLRS
+393 FTRGDLASLRS

-409 SQNFSDFPPMPT
+409 SQNFSDFPPIPT

-428 GGIPTSEEFSSLNSG
+428 GDRPTSEEFSSLDSG

-483 FTSSPVPSLTPKVPK
+483 FTSSPVPSLSPKVPK
-498 ISAPALITD
+498 ISAPALVSD

-518 QPLNVFNKKTTT
+518 QPLKVFNKKTTT
-530 KTAPK
+530 TTVLK
-535 KITPVNTAPKLAALP
+535 KITPVNIAPKLATLP
-550 ITKAQETELG
+550 TTKPQGTAIG
-560 ENKAPFIEKQ
+560 ENQAPFKEKQ
-570 AETNNRPID
+570 AETNNQPID

-601 TEEKVVGESEPANNV
+601 TEEKMVGESEPANNV
-616 NGKKRSAGIEEGKL
+616 NGKKRSAGMEEGKL
-630 IAKSAEDEKAKEEPV
+630 IAKSAEDEKVKEEPA

-657 GVFSLGAVIKIIQLR
+657 GVFSLGAFIKIIQLR

>member
-64 AREVSSRDIEELEK
+64 AREVSSRDIKELEK
-78 SNKVKNTNK
+78 SNKVRNTNK

-93 LKAKA
+93 LKEKA

-111 SENVAIN
+111 TENAAIN
-118 EEASGSDRP
+118 EEASGADRP

-170 KATKKKVAKASVT
+170 KVNKKKVAKESVA
-183 DTSESDLDSS
+183 DASESDLDSS
-193 MQSADESTPQ
+193 MQSADESSPQ

-252 LTKKKNEEVNA
+252 LTKKKSEEVNA

-338 PPTDEEL
+338 PPT
-345 RLALPETPMLLGFNA
+345 
-360 PATSEP
+360 
-366 SSFEFP
+366 
-372 PPPTED
+372 ED
-378 ELEIMRETAP
+378 ELEIIRETAS

-393 FTSGDLASLRS
+393 FTRGDLASLRN

-409 SQNFSDFPPMPT
+409 SQNFSDFPPIPT

-428 GGIPTSEEFSSLNSG
+428 GGRPTSEEFSSLNSG

-483 FTSSPVPSLTPKVPK
+483 FASSPVPSLSPKVSK
-498 ISAPALITD
+498 ISAPALISD
-507 ITKKA
+507 ITKKT
-512 PFKNPP
+512 PFKNPS
-518 QPLNVFNKKTTT
+518 QTLNVFNKKTTT
-530 KTAPK
+530 KTVTK
-535 KITPVNTAPKLAALP
+535 KPTPVKTAPKLAELP
-550 ITKAQETELG
+550 ATKPQETVLR
-560 ENKAPFIEKQ
+560 ENKTPFIEKQ
-570 AETNNRPID
+570 AETNKQSIN

-588 EVTERN
+588 EATESD

-601 TEEKVVGESEPANNV
+601 TEEKMVEESESANNA
-616 NGKKRSAGIEEGKL
+616 NGKNRSAGIEEGKL
-630 IAKSAEDEKAKEEPV
+630 IAKSAEDEKAKEEPG

-657 GVFSLGAVIKIIQLR
+657 GVFSLGAFIKIIQLR
-672 KNS
+672 KNN